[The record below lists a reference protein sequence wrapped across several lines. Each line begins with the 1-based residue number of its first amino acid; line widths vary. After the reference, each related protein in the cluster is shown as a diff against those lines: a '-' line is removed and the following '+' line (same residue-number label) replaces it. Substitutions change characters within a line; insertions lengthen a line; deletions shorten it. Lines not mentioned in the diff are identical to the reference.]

1 MQLKKLKRSRCV
13 VLSLVLKRQW
23 HDKAKGDEA

>member
-1 MQLKKLKRSRCV
+1 MRLKELKRSKCA

-23 HDKAKGDEA
+23 YDKAKGDEA